1 MSHQFEDLFSIF
13 IGLLGF
19 LVIFLMLF
27 SYKSNV
33 LVNAYLILFFSIAAT
48 RQIHKG
54 LLGFD
59 NFILSTDYN
68 KYLTPLF
75 LIGIPSVYLYFKSLF
90 EDAKYFKKENLVH
103 FIPPVVNIVLAVF
116 KSKSLFFNQESFIFI
131 KIICVLIYILSYTI
145 MTATLVYQNVI
156 KKKTDKMHGPDVQ
169 HQILIKKWS
178 LFLSTICI
186 VLSFKLLF
194 AIYTELYSTADTI
207 VRGYKYQSVPNLLL
221 LITFCV
227 ILFNPEI
234 LHGYPK
240 LNDRLLNSVKE
251 NVNKNLIWEDSNTV
265 INNQQDSKLET
276 TIMYKK
282 DDYLIEMEQF
292 IITNHPFRNSKYSIK
307 DLAND
312 LKVPVSHLSYIF
324 KYYCTMSFA
333 EYKNYSRINDAINL
347 MKSDYLD
354 DKTLESLSQKVGF
367 TSYNPFFTAFKKHT
381 SQTPKDYFLQK
392 NK

>member
-1 MSHQFEDLFSIF
+1 
-13 IGLLGF
+13 
-19 LVIFLMLF
+19 MLF

-33 LVNAYLILFFSIAAT
+33 LVNAYLILFFSITST
-48 RQIHKG
+48 RLIHKG
-54 LLGFD
+54 LLGFN
-59 NFILSTDYN
+59 NFILSTDYI
-68 KYLTPLF
+68 KYLTPFF

-90 EDAKYFKKENLVH
+90 EDVKYFKKDSLIHYIAAVG
-103 FIPPVVNIVLAVF
+103 IIVVAVF
-116 KSKSLFFNQESFIFI
+116 KSKSLFFIQESFIFV

-145 MTATLVYQNVI
+145 MSATLVYQNVI

-169 HQILIKKWS
+169 HHILIKKWS

-234 LHGYPK
+234 LHGYPT
-240 LNDRLLNSVKE
+240 LNDRLLNTVKDK
-251 NVNKNLIWEDSNTV
+251 VNKNLMWEDSNIV

-276 TIMYKK
+276 TIIHKK

-333 EYKNYSRINDAINL
+333 EYKNYSRIKDAEIL
-347 MKSDYLD
+347 MKSHYLD

-381 SQTPKDYFLQK
+381 SQNPKDYFSQK
-392 NK
+392 NKGEKEKLVVEG